1 MSQSVERRL
10 GYRVRSAVGPWLDRA
25 VRSVV
30 PETYRV
36 YPSAYA
42 GTIERPIEDLESRL
56 SEYGFRWNP
65 VSMYHYT
72 PLGNQTNGSWV
83 YRESALADRQLHAVL
98 VRQGSERVD
107 VYAHEEYN
115 WHRHPLKHLRDAGI
129 DRDRGSHRMRRV
141 LDELD
146 ADYVEESYVRRKAN
160 HLLRR
165 VRRRLGGG
173 APG

>member
-1 MSQSVERRL
+1 MAQSVERRL
-10 GYRVRSAVGPWLDRA
+10 GYRVRRAIGPWLDRA

-42 GTIERPIEDLESRL
+42 GTIERPIEDVESRL

-83 YRESALADRQLHAVL
+83 YRDSPFADRQLHAVL
-98 VRQGSERVD
+98 VRQARGRID

-115 WHRHPLKHLRDAGI
+115 WRRHPLKHLRDAGI
-129 DRDRGSHRMRRV
+129 DRDRGSEQMRRV
-141 LDELD
+141 LTDLD
-146 ADYVEESYVRRKAN
+146 AEYVEESYVRRKVA
-160 HLLRR
+160 HLRRR
-165 VRRRLGGG
+165 VRRRLACG
-173 APG
+173 ALG

>member
-1 MSQSVERRL
+1 MSQPVERRL

-42 GTIERPIEDLESRL
+42 GTFENPIEDLESRL

-72 PLGNQTNGSWV
+72 QLGNQTNGSWV
-83 YRESALADRQLHAVL
+83 YRESPLADRQLHAVL
-98 VRQGSERVD
+98 VRQESDRID
-107 VYAHEEYN
+107 VYAHEEFN
-115 WHRHPLKHLRDAGI
+115 WRRHPLKHLQDAGI
-129 DRDRGSHRMRRV
+129 DRDRGSKRMRRV

-146 ADYVEESYVRRKAN
+146 AEYVEESYVRRKAS

-165 VRRRLGGG
+165 LRRRPAGGDRC
-173 APG
+173 